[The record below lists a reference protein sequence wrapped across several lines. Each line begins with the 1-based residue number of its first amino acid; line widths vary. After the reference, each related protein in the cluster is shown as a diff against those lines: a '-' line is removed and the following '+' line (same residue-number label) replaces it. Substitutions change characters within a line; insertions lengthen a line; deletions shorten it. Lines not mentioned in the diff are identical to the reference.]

1 MPLALPLLV
10 ATLLADGPAPA
21 QATAPAGSVAY
32 YLGESTVRDADGK
45 ALGNLVALT
54 KRELRPSESRIVE
67 TSLLI
72 SSRPGEPIQEYV
84 TVSSVTGASFTLRE
98 QKGTFSGEG
107 TLTGRP
113 WAWSAWTSTA
123 NLGPRGGTLR
133 TRSQVTERGLA
144 VDKARLG
151 PNGAVLVTFTE
162 DHAAIDGATYELL
175 RAKMLPKEPPR

>member
-21 QATAPAGSVAY
+21 QAQAGTVAY
-32 YLGESTVRDADGK
+32 YLGESVARDADGK

-54 KRELRPSESRIVE
+54 KRELRPGESRIIE

-84 TVSSVTGASFTLRE
+84 TVSSVNGASFTLKE

-113 WAWSAWTSTA
+113 WAWTSWTSTA
-123 NLGPRGGTLR
+123 NLGPQGGTLR
-133 TRSQVTERGLA
+133 TKSQVTERGLA
-144 VDKARLG
+144 VDKARLAA
-151 PNGAVLVTFTE
+151 NGAVLVTFTE
-162 DHAAIDGATYELL
+162 DHASIDGATYELL
-175 RAKMLPKEPPR
+175 RAKMLPKERPR